1 MNEVVLERNVGIS
14 YIRLNRP
21 KSYNALNASMLA
33 ELRDVVKGVAAND
46 DQIVILHGNGNAF
59 SAGGDMKMLQQFAAK
74 EVYDDVMHTIQ
85 EIIHTLY
92 MMPKIVI
99 SAVNGAAAGL
109 GLSVA
114 LVADYVVA
122 HEEAKFGVLFLG
134 VGLAPDGGGH
144 FFLQERLGTH
154 GAKQF
159 TWNKEQVKGQA
170 AVEKGLVDRLTEN
183 DALPEA
189 TKLAHTFQHS
199 PITAMIASKVMY
211 HEQRE
216 PILRHFLK
224 AETKTQWNLRQTED
238 HEEGVQAFIEKRSPT
253 FTGK

>member
-1 MNEVVLERNVGIS
+1 MKEVVLERNKGIS
-14 YIRLNRP
+14 SIHLNRP
-21 KSYNALNASMLA
+21 KSYNALNASMLTA
-33 ELRDVVKGVAAND
+33 LLEVVKEVAAND

-59 SAGGDMKMLQQFAAK
+59 SAGGDMKMLKQFSEK
-74 EVYDDVMHTIQ
+74 EVYDEVMHTIK

-109 GLSVA
+109 GLSIA
-114 LVADYVVA
+114 LVADYIVA
-122 HEEAKFGVLFLG
+122 HDKAKFGVLFIG

-170 AVEKGLVDRLTEN
+170 AVEKGLVDLLTEDN
-183 DALPEA
+183 ALTEA
-189 TKLAHTFQHS
+189 TKLAHTFRQS
-199 PITAMIASKVMY
+199 PLTAMIATKVMY
-211 HEQRE
+211 HEERAST
-216 PILRHFLK
+216 LLHFLEE
-224 AETKTQWNLRQTED
+224 ETKTQWQLRQTED
-238 HEEGVQAFIEKRSPT
+238 HEEGVSAFIEKRTPT